1 MKNILFTNWNIMR
14 IIRLVFAIVLF
25 TQAAQKF
32 EWYLVI
38 FGLFFLVQAIF
49 NFGCGANGCAIPKKK

>member
-14 IIRLVFAIVLF
+14 IIRLAFAIVLF

-32 EWYLVI
+32 EWYLII
-38 FGLFFLVQAIF
+38 FGLFFLVQAVF
-49 NFGCGANGCAIPKKK
+49 NFGCSANGCAIPKKK

>member
-14 IIRLVFAIVLF
+14 IIRLAFAIILF
-25 TQAAQKF
+25 VQAAQKF

-38 FGLFFLVQAIF
+38 FGLFFLIQALF
-49 NFGCGANGCAIPKKK
+49 NFGCGANGCAIPKK

>member
-1 MKNILFTNWNIMR
+1 MR

-38 FGLFFLVQAIF
+38 FGLFFLVQAVF

>member
-1 MKNILFTNWNIMR
+1 MR
-14 IIRLVFAIVLF
+14 IIRLAFAIILF
-25 TQAAQKF
+25 VQAAQKF

-38 FGLFFLVQAIF
+38 FGLFFLVQAVF